1 MIRKRNRARL
11 ARGCSGTGVAS
22 PLAKACF
29 APGTALRGRT
39 GSSLTRSGGPPD
51 AGARRRSRPHR
62 GNSLFRLRRGRERAA
77 SPIPGAWNAW
87 SDQLA
92 ATVVLVNSS
101 TDRTLASDEIDDG
114 QTNRITPGVDR
125 LFEQMLEVRAEARAG
140 PARRCGLRPGV
151 PRRPARRRRSARSSS
166 WPFAC
171 DDRQAPRRGRP
182 GSGPLPSR
190 RSPGARPPGAELGE
204 VGGEGCI
211 LVPPAGEPSAEPAE
225 RPAVRPA
232 GVSGPAG
239 RQRLQP
245 LPAVR
250 LRAPRLLRTRRGP
263 PRRPPPREPSR
274 DAVRRP
280 RTAAVNRCG

>member
-1 MIRKRNRARL
+1 
-11 ARGCSGTGVAS
+11 
-22 PLAKACF
+22 
-29 APGTALRGRT
+29 
-39 GSSLTRSGGPPD
+39 
-51 AGARRRSRPHR
+51 
-62 GNSLFRLRRGRERAA
+62 
-77 SPIPGAWNAW
+77 
-87 SDQLA
+87 
-92 ATVVLVNSS
+92 
-101 TDRTLASDEIDDG
+101 
-114 QTNRITPGVDR
+114 
-125 LFEQMLEVRAEARAG
+125 MLEVRAEARAG

-263 PRRPPPREPSR
+263 PRRPPP
-274 DAVRRP
+274 AVRPPRGRATRP
-280 RTAAVNRCG
+280 RPHLGLPVAPFPSGIRQLRRVPGPKGFRRSDNAASNFNGCGSSSSTAQGLLPAARQELLDPSKAWWGGRRGRLADWPPYSISVSLGVVPRWYSRVVEVPVRIEVAAGFVAPGASEPPRLQPSWPPGGSRPAHG